1 MKKLFLFIAFL
12 CFAGC
17 EGIEPNTNE
26 YIERTPKIITERTPR
41 IITVYPRIAS
51 FDIEGHH
58 YIAIYSST
66 GCGIVHAANCE
77 CLNPDKK

>member
-26 YIERTPKIITERTPR
+26 YIEKTPK
-41 IITVYPRIAS
+41 IITVYPRIAT

-58 YIAIYSST
+58 YIAIYSSE
-66 GCGIVHAANCE
+66 GCGIIHAANCE

>member
-26 YIERTPKIITERTPR
+26 YIERTPKIIT
-41 IITVYPRIAS
+41 VYPRIAT

-58 YIAIYSST
+58 YIAIYSSE
-66 GCGIVHAANCE
+66 GCGIIHAANCE
-77 CLNPDKK
+77 CLNPDKR

>member
-1 MKKLFLFIAFL
+1 MKKILFLLIAFL

-26 YIERTPKIITERTPR
+26 YIEHTPK
-41 IITVYPRIAS
+41 IITVYPRIAT

-58 YIAIYSST
+58 YVAIYSSE
-66 GCGIVHAANCE
+66 GCGIIHAANCE

>member
-26 YIERTPKIITERTPR
+26 YIEHTPK
-41 IITVYPRIAS
+41 IITVYPRVAS
-51 FDIEGHH
+51 IDIEGHH
-58 YIAIYSST
+58 YIVIYSST

-77 CLNPDKK
+77 CINPDKK

>member
-26 YIERTPKIITERTPR
+26 YIEHTPK
-41 IITVYPRIAS
+41 IITVYPRVAS
-51 FDIEGHH
+51 IDIEGHH
-58 YIAIYSST
+58 YIVIYSST

>member
-26 YIERTPKIITERTPR
+26 YIERTPKIIT
-41 IITVYPRIAS
+41 VYPRIAT

-58 YIAIYSST
+58 YVAIYSSE
-66 GCGIVHAANCE
+66 GCGIIHAANCE
-77 CLNPDKK
+77 CLNQDKK

>member
-26 YIERTPKIITERTPR
+26 YIANTPKIV
-41 IITVYPRIAS
+41 TVYPRIAT

-58 YIAIYSST
+58 YVAIYSSE
-66 GCGIVHAANCE
+66 GCGIIHAANCE

>member
-1 MKKLFLFIAFL
+1 MKKLFIFGAFL

-26 YIERTPKIITERTPR
+26 YIANTPKIV
-41 IITVYPRIAS
+41 TVYPRIAT

-58 YIAIYSST
+58 YVAIYSSE
-66 GCGIVHAANCE
+66 GCGIIHAANCE

>member
-26 YIERTPKIITERTPR
+26 YIEHTPK
-41 IITVYPRIAS
+41 IITVYPRVAS
-51 FDIEGHH
+51 IDIEGHH
-58 YIAIYSST
+58 YIVIYSST

-77 CLNPDKK
+77 CLTPDKK

>member
-12 CFAGC
+12 GFAGC

-26 YIERTPKIITERTPR
+26 YIERTPKIIT
-41 IITVYPRIAS
+41 VYPRIAT

-58 YIAIYSST
+58 YVAIYSSE
-66 GCGIVHAANCE
+66 GCGIIHAANCE

>member
-26 YIERTPKIITERTPR
+26 YIERTPKIIT
-41 IITVYPRIAS
+41 VYPRIAT

-58 YIAIYSST
+58 YVAIYSSE
-66 GCGIVHAANCE
+66 GCGIIHAANCE

>member
-26 YIERTPKIITERTPR
+26 YIERTPKIITA
-41 IITVYPRIAS
+41 YPRIAM

-58 YIAIYSST
+58 YIAIYSSD
-66 GCGIVHAANCE
+66 GCGIIHAANCE

>member
-1 MKKLFLFIAFL
+1 MKKTILLFIVSIIL
-12 CFAGC
+12 SGC

-26 YIERTPKIITERTPR
+26 YIERIPK
-41 IITVYPRIAS
+41 IITVYPRVAS
-51 FDIEGHH
+51 LDIEGHH